1 MDLLEAGAVIG
12 LGVDGSASGDASN
25 LILEARQA
33 MYLQRLKYGAEVIT
47 PERALTWATQGSA
60 QLLGREKHLGQIAAD
75 FQADLAF
82 YSLNDVRFSGIHD
95 PIAGLL
101 LCGTDRAEHVMV
113 NGQWVVKDRE
123 ILNLDLEAVQA
134 AHRQAAKALLAA

>member
-1 MDLLEAGAVIG
+1 MQAGAKLG

-47 PERALTWATQGSA
+47 PELALGWVTKGSA
-60 QLLGREKHLGQIAAD
+60 QLLGRDQHLGEIAAD

-82 YSLNDVRFSGIHD
+82 YTLDDIKFSGSHD
-95 PIAGLL
+95 PVAALL
-101 LCGTDRAEHVMV
+101 LCGADRAEHVMV
-113 NGQWVVKDRE
+113 KGKWVVKDQQV
-123 ILNLDLEAVQA
+123 LGLDMDKLLAE
-134 AHRQAAKALLAA
+134 HRQAAKDLLAA